1 MNRPVGSWVVRA
13 RATLAVLVVAIV
25 VIAAFIIPLLVEANP
40 QATIAVF
47 VVVALVLGA
56 AAAIAFRATKE
67 QQGAVEGLLAS
78 MAPWLPGAA
87 AVTVVG
93 LFLLGQSAPYAI
105 GVGLVTTAV
114 GFLAVA
120 FLFTQY
126 ARADTA
132 QPRNYNA
139 LKDRFVQLRAAVDV
153 LAEPERLDT
162 LTPPEQENASSAR
175 AELTTYVESIGSD
188 LGLLPGTT
196 PASGQSW
203 ALGTGYIDLWNRL
216 HRAEEALIDLA
227 SDANN
232 IAFAA
237 NDALRLA
244 GSSIGNG
251 KELARALADAVKT
264 LEADEDP
271 SHRVRARRVLR
282 MIRHDINAF
291 RDDVW
296 DQMLELRHQ
305 LLTRMIFTGLVAD
318 IILVLALVAGVD
330 QTAILA
336 ASVFYLV
343 GAVIGLFARLQSET
357 SSSSTVDDYGLA
369 DARLMV
375 TPLISGLAAIA
386 GVVLTAKLLLP
397 GSDVLAPPVVDSSGK
412 TAALSGEVRTPPEL
426 ADIFNL
432 DLNGGAV
439 IVAAIFGLT
448 PGLLLERLK
457 SQGEKYKS
465 DLQNSTATDGAT

>member
-1 MNRPVGSWVVRA
+1 MNPPVGSGFFRA
-13 RATLAVLVVAIV
+13 GATFALIVAIFV
-25 VIAAFIIPLLVEANP
+25 VVAAFIIPPLVTANP
-40 QATIAVF
+40 QATIAVP
-47 VVVALVLGA
+47 VVVALVLAVA
-56 AAAIAFRATKE
+56 AAAALRASQD
-67 QQGAVEGLLAS
+67 QQGAVEGLLAA
-78 MAPWLPGAA
+78 MAPWLPGAI

-114 GFLAVA
+114 GFLAVG

-126 ARADTA
+126 ARVDSA
-132 QPRNYNA
+132 QPRNYNT
-139 LKDRFVQLRAAVDV
+139 LKDRFVQLRAAVGV
-153 LAEPERLDT
+153 LAAPERLDT
-162 LTPPEQENASSAR
+162 LTPPERDNAYSAR
-175 AELTTYVESIGSD
+175 AELTTYVESIGND

-203 ALGTGYIDLWNRL
+203 SLGTGYIDLWNRL
-216 HRAEEALIDLA
+216 HRAEEALIDLD
-227 SDANN
+227 SDENN

-244 GSSIGNG
+244 GSSIGNA
-251 KELARALADAVKT
+251 KELVRALADAVKD
-264 LEADEDP
+264 LESDTDP
-271 SHRVRARRVLR
+271 SRRVRARRVLR

-296 DQMLELRHQ
+296 DQMLDLRHQ
-305 LLTRMIFTGLVAD
+305 VLTRMIFTGLVAD
-318 IILVLALVAGVD
+318 LMLVLALVAGVD

-375 TPLISGLAAIA
+375 TPLISGLAGIA

-397 GSDVLAPPVVDSSGK
+397 GSDVLAPPVVDTSGK
-412 TAALSGEVRTPPEL
+412 TATLSGEVRTPPEL
-426 ADIFNL
+426 GAIFNL
-432 DLNGGAV
+432 DLNGGGV

-465 DLQNSTATDGAT
+465 DLQTSTATDGAT

>member
-13 RATLAVLVVAIV
+13 GMTLAVLVVAIV
-25 VIAAFIIPLLVEANP
+25 VIAAFIIPPLVEANP
-40 QATIAVF
+40 QATIAVPI
-47 VVVALVLGA
+47 VVALVLAA
-56 AAAIAFRATKE
+56 AAAIALRATKE

-78 MAPWLPGAA
+78 MAPWLPGAV

-153 LAEPERLDT
+153 LADPERLDT
-162 LTPPEQENASSAR
+162 LTPPEHENASSAR

-196 PASGQSW
+196 PAFGQSW

-227 SDANN
+227 FDPNN

-282 MIRHDINAF
+282 MVRHDINAF

-412 TAALSGEVRTPPEL
+412 TATLSGEVRTPPEL